1 MKKLLPVTFV
11 ALCTLCLSGIAAAD
25 SIVET
30 WTCEVKDGKK
40 IEDVQAINSQWLKW
54 VNDHVEGGGITSS
67 VGESVVGNSDRFIFV
82 DTYPNLATWAATKD
96 ALDTPEGSEL
106 DELFEDV
113 SECSENRLWKIEDTK

>member
-40 IEDVQAINSQWLKW
+40 IEDVQAINSQWL
-54 VNDHVEGGGITSS
+54 
-67 VGESVVGNSDRFIFV
+67 
-82 DTYPNLATWAATKD
+82 
-96 ALDTPEGSEL
+96 
-106 DELFEDV
+106 
-113 SECSENRLWKIEDTK
+113 